1 MNWNFSK
8 GSKLLVNFLIALVV
22 AYIVP
27 IYFSPSSEMLSLISR
42 EKHFLYALCFAVS
55 FLVLGEMTGVSD
67 RRLFKLSIRHLI
79 LYFVSALL
87 ASVVLVLIVW
97 IFEYSFVGR
106 LAILKITFCTSLLS
120 FISTAFVSLLVSKYR
135 NKVILFISKTKR
147 EQIRKALSHKEE
159 AFEWVDPSLSSTSR
173 IEDLCIE
180 QNIDLLVLDES
191 LSPSDL
197 DILSLMQHGIRV
209 IRVVDFW
216 ERYLDKVPPHEVKS
230 TWLAEV
236 DLHVKNPFIHGIK
249 RIMDLVISIT
259 GLVLLFPIL
268 VISIILIG
276 LESGFPLF
284 YIQTRTGYLGK
295 PYSMIKLRTMKK
307 GAEGQGAQWAKK
319 GDSRVTFF
327 GKFLRTWR
335 IDEIPQF
342 WNIIKGD
349 MSVVGPRPERP
360 EFQDELREK
369 VPFWYAR
376 NLIKPG
382 LTGWAQIRFSYA
394 SDLSE
399 SEEKL
404 SYDLY
409 YLKHASLVLDMEV
422 ILSTLR
428 SISKGS
434 R

>member
-106 LAILKITFCTSLLS
+106 LAILKITFCTSLLA

-197 DILSLMQHGIRV
+197 DILSLLQHGTRV